1 MIEKALD
8 WLRRHNS
15 HILVMFLLVTIAML
29 IYMSIRADRT
39 KVIID
44 EIEFIDST
52 KAYNQIYYEKTIK
65 DLKKENRILYDSLL
79 SKDKRIDYL
88 IQFTAKKEYNTGKVE
103 IKPKEENADS
113 ISEAKTYEYMNEK
126 NDTLSYTLR
135 INSYTEPNWYSLN
148 IKTSDKYTIVNKE
161 NGEGINHVT
170 INNNNGGNTISD
182 VTVFKK
188 KEKTKFKDR
197 LIIGPSITAGYD
209 PLNKNVGVMVGV
221 SVTFD
226 MRK

>member
-1 MIEKALD
+1 MITKALD

-15 HILVMFLLVTIAML
+15 HILVMLLLVSIAML

-52 KAYNQIYYEKTIK
+52 RVYNQIYYEKTIK

-103 IKPKEENADS
+103 IKPKEENTDS
-113 ISEAKTYEYMNEK
+113 ISEAKTYEYTNEK

-161 NGEGINHVT
+161 NGDGINHVT

-188 KEKTKFKDR
+188 KEKIKFKDR
-197 LIIGPSITAGYD
+197 FIIGPSITAGYD

-226 MRK
+226 IRK

>member
-1 MIEKALD
+1 MINNVLN
-8 WLRRHNS
+8 WLRGYNT
-15 HILVMFLLVTIAML
+15 HILVALLLIAIAML
-29 IYMSIRADRT
+29 VYMSYKANRT

-52 KAYNQIYYEKTIK
+52 KVYNQIYYEKTIR

-103 IKPKEENADS
+103 VKPNEEKADS
-113 ISEAKTYEYMNEK
+113 VLNSKTYEYTNAK
-126 NDTLSYTLR
+126 NDTMSYTLK
-135 INSYTEPNWYSLN
+135 INSLTEPNWYSLS
-148 IKTSDKYTIVNKE
+148 IKTSDKYTIVNKDY
-161 NGEGINHVT
+161 NDGINHVT
-170 INNNNGGNTISD
+170 INNNTGGNTISD

-197 LIIGPSITAGYD
+197 FVIGPSVTAGYD
-209 PLNKNVGVMVGV
+209 PINKNIGVMVGV

-226 MRK
+226 MGK